1 MKKKYQRIVILV
13 ILVILLC
20 LYLLNSSLVIKSI
33 LDYTNLFLK
42 KLFPVSFIFFIFSSL
57 LLDYGLIELITTYLH
72 LNGSTIYITLMS
84 LISGFP
90 SGAKYTKDLLDK
102 KLISEKT
109 ANYYITF
116 THFPNPLFILGSVNT
131 IIKDNHLTL
140 LILTSLIASNLITS
154 IVLKKGKIEEYQT
167 NIQPP
172 NDFSKALS
180 KAIINAIK
188 TIILIYGTSIFFYL
202 IATMLNHYLTL
213 SVYPYIL
220 MNGLFDLTKGVFST
234 TLISNEIIKCL
245 LIILFISM
253 GGISIH
259 MQVKSIL
266 TDTKIKY
273 KYFFIGR
280 IISTCFSLSIFLL
293 LLNFFKN

>member
-1 MKKKYQRIVILV
+1 MKKNYQRIIILV
-13 ILVILLC
+13 ILVILLL

-84 LISGFP
+84 LVSGFP

-102 KLISEKT
+102 NLISIKT

-131 IIKDNHLTL
+131 IIKDNNLTL
-140 LILTSLIASNLITS
+140 LILASLISSNIITS
-154 IVLKKGKIEEYQT
+154 IILKKEEIKKHHPTT
-167 NIQPP
+167 NHPTR
-172 NDFSKALS
+172 DFSKALS
-180 KAIINAIK
+180 IAIINSIK

-202 IATMLNHYLTL
+202 IATILNHYLIL
-213 SVYPYIL
+213 STYPYIL
-220 MNGLFDLTKGVFST
+220 LNGLFDLTKGVFST
-234 TLISNEIIKCL
+234 ALISNETLRCL

-259 MQVKSIL
+259 MQVKGII
-266 TDTKIKY
+266 TNTKIEY
-273 KYFFIGR
+273 KYFLIGR
-280 IISTCFSLSIFLL
+280 IISTSFALSIFLL
-293 LLNFFKN
+293 LLKFF

>member
-1 MKKKYQRIVILV
+1 MKKNYQRIIILV
-13 ILVILLC
+13 ILVILLL

-84 LISGFP
+84 LVSGFP

-102 KLISEKT
+102 NLISIKT

-131 IIKDNHLTL
+131 IIKDNNLTL
-140 LILTSLIASNLITS
+140 LILASLISSNIITS
-154 IVLKKGKIEEYQT
+154 IILKKEEIKKHHPTT
-167 NIQPP
+167 NHPTK
-172 NDFSKALS
+172 DFSKALS
-180 KAIINAIK
+180 IAIINSIK

-202 IATMLNHYLTL
+202 IATILNHYLIL
-213 SVYPYIL
+213 STYPYIL
-220 MNGLFDLTKGVFST
+220 LNGLFDLTKGVFST
-234 TLISNEIIKCL
+234 ALISNETLRCL

-259 MQVKSIL
+259 MQVKGII
-266 TDTKIKY
+266 TNTKIEY
-273 KYFFIGR
+273 KYFLIGR
-280 IISTCFSLSIFLL
+280 IISTSFALSIFLL
-293 LLNFFKN
+293 LLKFF

>member
-1 MKKKYQRIVILV
+1 MKKNYQRIIILV
-13 ILVILLC
+13 ILVILLL

-33 LDYTNLFLK
+33 LDYTNLFFK

-84 LISGFP
+84 LVSGFP

-102 KLISEKT
+102 NLVSVKT

-131 IIKDNHLTL
+131 IIKDNNLTL
-140 LILTSLIASNLITS
+140 LILASLISSNIITS
-154 IVLKKGKIEEYQT
+154 IILKKGEIKKHHPTT
-167 NIQPP
+167 NHPTR
-172 NDFSKALS
+172 DFSKALS
-180 KAIINAIK
+180 IAIINSIK

-202 IATMLNHYLTL
+202 IATILNHYLIL
-213 SVYPYIL
+213 STYPYIL
-220 MNGLFDLTKGVFST
+220 LNGLFDLTKGVFST
-234 TLISNEIIKCL
+234 ALISNETLRCL

-259 MQVKSIL
+259 MQVKGII
-266 TDTKIKY
+266 TNTKIEY
-273 KYFFIGR
+273 KYFLIGR
-280 IISTCFSLSIFLL
+280 IISTSFALSIFLL
-293 LLNFFKN
+293 LLKFF

>member
-1 MKKKYQRIVILV
+1 MKKNYQRIIILV
-13 ILVILLC
+13 TLVILLC

-33 LDYTNLFLK
+33 LDYTDLFLN

-72 LNGSTIYITLMS
+72 INGSTIYIILMS

-102 KLISEKT
+102 NLISPTT

-131 IIKDNHLTL
+131 IIKNNNLTI
-140 LILTSLIASNLITS
+140 LILISLILSNLITS
-154 IVLKKGKIEEYQT
+154 ILLKKGKIEKYKTITTSPQ
-167 NIQPP
+167 
-172 NDFSKALS
+172 DFSKNLS

-213 SVYPYIL
+213 SKYSYIFI
-220 MNGLFDLTKGVFST
+220 NGLFDLTKGVFST
-234 TLISNEIIKCL
+234 TLISNEILKCL
-245 LIILFISM
+245 LIITFISI

-273 KYFFIGR
+273 KYFLIGR
-280 IISTCFSLSIFLL
+280 LISTSFALSIFLL
-293 LLNFFKN
+293 LLKIF

>member
-1 MKKKYQRIVILV
+1 MKKNYQRIIILV
-13 ILVILLC
+13 ILVILLL
-20 LYLLNSSLVIKSI
+20 LYLLNSNLVIKSI
-33 LDYTNLFLK
+33 LDYTNLFVK

-84 LISGFP
+84 LVSGFP

-102 KLISEKT
+102 NLISVKT

-131 IIKDNHLTL
+131 IIKDNNLTL
-140 LILTSLIASNLITS
+140 LILASLIFSNIITS
-154 IVLKKGKIEEYQT
+154 IILKKGEIKKHQPTT
-167 NIQPP
+167 NHPTR
-172 NDFSKALS
+172 DFSKALS
-180 KAIINAIK
+180 IAIINSIK

-202 IATMLNHYLTL
+202 IATILNHYLTL
-213 SVYPYIL
+213 STYPYIL
-220 MNGLFDLTKGVFST
+220 LNGLFDLTKGVFST
-234 TLISNEIIKCL
+234 ALLSNEILRCL

-259 MQVKSIL
+259 MQVKGII
-266 TDTKIKY
+266 TNTKIEY
-273 KYFFIGR
+273 KYFLIGR
-280 IISTCFSLSIFLL
+280 IISTSFALSIFLL
-293 LLNFFKN
+293 LLKFF

>member
-1 MKKKYQRIVILV
+1 MKKNYQRIIILV
-13 ILVILLC
+13 ILVILLL

-84 LISGFP
+84 LVSGFP

-102 KLISEKT
+102 NLISVKT

-131 IIKDNHLTL
+131 IIKDNNLTL
-140 LILTSLIASNLITS
+140 LILASLIFSNIITS
-154 IVLKKGKIEEYQT
+154 IILKKGEIKKHQPTT
-167 NIQPP
+167 NHPTR
-172 NDFSKALS
+172 DFSKALS
-180 KAIINAIK
+180 IAIINSIK

-202 IATMLNHYLTL
+202 IATILNHYLTL
-213 SVYPYIL
+213 STYPYIL
-220 MNGLFDLTKGVFST
+220 LNGLFDLTKGVFST
-234 TLISNEIIKCL
+234 ALLSNEILRCL
-245 LIILFISM
+245 LIIIFISM

-259 MQVKSIL
+259 MQVKGII
-266 TDTKIKY
+266 TNTKIEY
-273 KYFFIGR
+273 KYFLIGR
-280 IISTCFSLSIFLL
+280 IISTSFALSIFLL
-293 LLNFFKN
+293 LLKFF

>member
-1 MKKKYQRIVILV
+1 MKKNYQRIIILV
-13 ILVILLC
+13 ILVILLL

-84 LISGFP
+84 LVSGFP

-102 KLISEKT
+102 NLISVKT

-131 IIKDNHLTL
+131 IIKDNNLTL
-140 LILTSLIASNLITS
+140 LILASLIFSNIITS
-154 IVLKKGKIEEYQT
+154 IILKKGEIKKHQPTT
-167 NIQPP
+167 NHPTR
-172 NDFSKALS
+172 DFSKALS
-180 KAIINAIK
+180 IAIINSIK

-202 IATMLNHYLTL
+202 IATILNHYLTL
-213 SVYPYIL
+213 STYPYIL
-220 MNGLFDLTKGVFST
+220 LNGLFDLTKGVFST
-234 TLISNEIIKCL
+234 ALLSNEILRCL

-259 MQVKSIL
+259 MQVKGII
-266 TDTKIKY
+266 TNTKIEY
-273 KYFFIGR
+273 KYFLIGR
-280 IISTCFSLSIFLL
+280 IISTSFALSIFLL
-293 LLNFFKN
+293 LLKFF